1 MFIFVHFLL
10 SSLVIAT
17 LAYLLIGRLLGPGGK
32 GLPSRMRRRG
42 LFGEEGGTRDGEA
55 EELEFGY
62 CFDVAIR
69 AFVPVWICLYVGQ
82 FVLWYLIR
90 GDHWI
95 SLFLGNT
102 LYLVAFSYYIVI
114 FFLGYN

>member
-17 LAYLLIGRLLGPGGK
+17 LAYLLIDRLLGPGGK

-62 CFDVAIR
+62 CFDVSVA
-69 AFVPVWICLYVGQ
+69 
-82 FVLWYLIR
+82 LWSGERYTT
-90 GDHWI
+90 
-95 SLFLGNT
+95 SSF
-102 LYLVAFSYYIVI
+102 
-114 FFLGYN
+114 